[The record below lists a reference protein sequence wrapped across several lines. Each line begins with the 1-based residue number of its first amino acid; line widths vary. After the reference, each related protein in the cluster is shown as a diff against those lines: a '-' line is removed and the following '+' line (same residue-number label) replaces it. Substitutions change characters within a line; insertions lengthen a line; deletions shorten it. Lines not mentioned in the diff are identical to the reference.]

1 LGCFGRRAY
10 ARRYI
15 YIEPLALIGSLDCI
29 DRRAYARRYK
39 YFEPPALIGS
49 HTTKVSAR
57 RHICNSGCK
66 SEEKLPSPQNII
78 QNDKKGN
85 SYLIRVTGTPET
97 KAQEIYD
104 LLEVKVSPNRV
115 IRRLRNLD
123 CST

>member
-1 LGCFGRRAY
+1 MGCFG
-10 ARRYI
+10 
-15 YIEPLALIGSLDCI
+15 
-29 DRRAYARRYK
+29 RRAYARRYK

-49 HTTKVSAR
+49 HTSKVSER
-57 RHICNSGCK
+57 RHICNSGRK
-66 SEEKLPSPQNII
+66 PGEKNPPPQNII